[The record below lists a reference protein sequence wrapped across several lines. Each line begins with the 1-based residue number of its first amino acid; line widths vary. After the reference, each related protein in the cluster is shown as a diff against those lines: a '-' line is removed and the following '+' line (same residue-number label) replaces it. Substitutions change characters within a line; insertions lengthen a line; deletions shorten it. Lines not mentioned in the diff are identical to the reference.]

1 MIDVAVELGVDLG
14 LKHRVDH
21 AKLRHLF
28 GLEVVW
34 IIEHLA
40 VAVAENVG
48 GVPTTETEHAGL
60 EARGEKGLEPGLASL
75 EVLAGDRHVLASG
88 EFTHAGKIDGKVWC
102 TVGERNMGHE
112 CGIRVDLARR
122 DVLVV
127 VAQAFFKG
135 RDGHVDSAGFLV
147 GLGRTTPHHDE
158 SVTVVLG
165 AEVFDVGDEGL
176 GLSHFVGDVLDAGA
190 VEALYPAL
198 IEDGVHG
205 NNALEF
211 GRDGA
216 EVPIF
221 KHACGAGG
229 LKSIRADG
237 IPAAEDKVAQV
248 GQRHELTDERV
259 AVFFPLAQ
267 TDVGELAE

>member
-1 MIDVAVELGVDLG
+1 
-14 LKHRVDH
+14 
-21 AKLRHLF
+21 
-28 GLEVVW
+28 
-34 IIEHLA
+34 
-40 VAVAENVG
+40 
-48 GVPTTETEHAGL
+48 
-60 EARGEKGLEPGLASL
+60 
-75 EVLAGDRHVLASG
+75 
-88 EFTHAGKIDGKVWC
+88 
-102 TVGERNMGHE
+102 MG
-112 CGIRVDLARR
+112 
-122 DVLVV
+122 
-127 VAQAFFKG
+127 
-135 RDGHVDSAGFLV
+135 
-147 GLGRTTPHHDE
+147 
-158 SVTVVLG
+158 
-165 AEVFDVGDEGL
+165 
-176 GLSHFVGDVLDAGA
+176 HFVGDVLDAGA

-216 EVPIF
+216 EVAIF

-248 GQRHELTDERV
+248 GQWHELTDERV